1 MSTADRYRPSVDG
14 AGFNKFLFWI
24 AEQGTSVS
32 VSQRGVNGPRYDR
45 WLFDGPSLRH
55 DIDALVDAL
64 AKAEAEAEKWQAIA
78 EKLLALV
85 DDHLEQRAVLRA
97 GEVPQ

>member
-14 AGFNKFLFWI
+14 AAFNKFSFWV
-24 AEQGTSVS
+24 AEQGTAVS

-55 DIDALVDAL
+55 DIDALVGAL
-64 AKAEAEAEKWQAIA
+64 AKAEAEAEEWQASA
-78 EKLLALV
+78 GKLLRAFDEHV
-85 DDHLEQRAVLRA
+85 EQRAVLRA